1 MKIIG
6 PAGFAG
12 ALILSILTVV
22 LEAASAQEP
31 FQLTPNARFFT
42 GMERGGMLVS
52 GETLIPAGGQPGSGT
67 RIDVASGLGVETGES
82 SSFVFQGLILDN
94 HMLNFDYL
102 MATPTGVKRV
112 AQSFRFQNK
121 TYPAGT
127 LLETRIDFNWLRFCY
142 GYKILKVSSFSLG
155 PRLGVHYVNCA
166 ATINGDSEEEGVMS
180 NTRRLDAVYPVLGLD
195 ARFLMPHGIDLSLE
209 AEGIHLITRGF
220 LTMFKLGV
228 TWETYPNVAVSA
240 GLYSRLVQYVE
251 DNQVLNNEWTYS
263 LNGVSMGLL
272 FGF

>member
-6 PAGFAG
+6 LASFAG
-12 ALILSILTVV
+12 ALIMSILTIV
-22 LEAASAQEP
+22 LESALAQEP

-42 GMERGGMLVS
+42 GMERGGMIVS
-52 GETLIPAGGQPGSGT
+52 GETLIPAGGRPGSGT
-67 RIDVASGLGVETGES
+67 RIDVASGLGVETGEFS
-82 SSFVFQGLILDN
+82 TFVFQGLILDN
-94 HMLNFDYL
+94 HMLDFDYL
-102 MATPTGVKRV
+102 MAMPTGVKRIV
-112 AQSFRFQNK
+112 QPFRFQNK

-155 PRLGVHYVNCA
+155 PRMGLHYVNCA
-166 ATINGDSEEEGVMS
+166 ATINGDSEEAGVMS

-195 ARFLMPHGIDLSLE
+195 ARFLMPHGLDLSME

-228 TWETYPNVAVSA
+228 TWETIPNVAVSM
-240 GLYSRLVQYVE
+240 GLYTRLVQYVE
-251 DNQVLNNEWTYS
+251 DNQVLNNEWTYGLTGAS
-263 LNGVSMGLL
+263 LGVM